1 MPIKRIMRDAVLYG
15 LSIAIMKGI
24 SLLMLPFV
32 TSYLEPSEFGRL
44 ELIGTFTMIA
54 SIIAGLG
61 LAESLFRYAGQAA
74 TAEEA
79 KMHAARIFGLTLIM
93 GAIVILLAFLL
104 SPYLQKVLPGNPT
117 LIDVYIVISMLA
129 LEGIIAVPLGW
140 LRMQNKA
147 GLFFSATLGRAI
159 TQALLIIIF
168 LKAGFGVTGVLATGL
183 ISAILVAVFLTYW
196 QVNNSGLIFKHTQ
209 NKATVIYSLP
219 IVGTGLLAFGLFGLD
234 RWILDLF
241 VTHEEVGL
249 YGVAGKFALA
259 TVLLLQPF
267 MMWWHPNRFRLLK
280 ENRDKYS
287 TILQVGLVILITVSV
302 AVSFGAPVLIGW
314 IMPDTYIHAIPLLSG
329 LILAMALKEAA
340 ELLNI
345 GCLVNDRTDKQF
357 YINLIS
363 TFLGV
368 ISMLILGNY
377 FGIHG
382 VIIGLNIGYGSK
394 AVLLYLA
401 SQSVEPINIGI
412 MPLSV
417 IITLSFILV
426 NKAPELASAW
436 LGLLQA
442 TALTVIIP
450 LIAVLLFWNKVKT
463 ELSNAKTIRASS

>member
-32 TSYLEPSEFGRL
+32 TSYLPPSEFGRL

-61 LAESLFRYAGQAA
+61 LAESLFRYAGQAE

-79 KMHAARIFGLTLIM
+79 RMHAARIFGLTLFM
-93 GAIVILLAFLL
+93 GSIVLLLAFFL
-104 SPYLQKVLPGNPT
+104 SPLLQKVLPGEPT

-147 GLFFSATLGRAI
+147 GLFFSVTLGRAI
-159 TQALLIIIF
+159 TQALLIILF
-168 LKAGFGVTGVLATGL
+168 LKAGYGVTGILATGL
-183 ISAILVAVFLTYW
+183 IAAMITGIFLTYW
-196 QVNNSGLIFKHTQ
+196 QVKNSGVVFKHVQ
-209 NKATVIYSLP
+209 NKATIIYSLP

-234 RWILDLF
+234 RWILDLY
-241 VTHEEVGL
+241 VPHEEVGL

-280 ENRDKYS
+280 EDRNRYT
-287 TILQVGLVILITVSV
+287 TILQFGLVILITVSV

-314 IMPDTYIHAIPLLSG
+314 IMPDAYIAAIPLLSG
-329 LILAMALKEAA
+329 LILAMTLKETA

-357 YINLIS
+357 YINLFS
-363 TFLGV
+363 TLLGV
-368 ISMLILGNY
+368 ISMITLGNY
-377 FGIHG
+377 FGILG
-382 VIIGLNIGYGSK
+382 VIIGLNLGYGTK
-394 AVLLYLA
+394 ALLLYLA
-401 SQSVEPINIGI
+401 SQSVEPIDISL
-412 MPLSV
+412 MPLSL
-417 IITLSFILV
+417 ITIVSISLV
-426 NKAPELASAW
+426 NQAPELDSTW

-442 TALTVIIP
+442 TALTMVIP
-450 LIAVLLFWNKVKT
+450 LTGVVIFWKKIKRD
-463 ELSNAKTIRASS
+463 LSNKQPIGVRS